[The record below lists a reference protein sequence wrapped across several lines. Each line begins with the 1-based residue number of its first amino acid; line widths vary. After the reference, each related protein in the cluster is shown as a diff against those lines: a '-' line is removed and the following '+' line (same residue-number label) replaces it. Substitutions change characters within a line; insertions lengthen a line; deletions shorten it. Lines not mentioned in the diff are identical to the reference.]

1 MEQETPAE
9 RVYVNLQEAGFGVR
23 KLTAKPV
30 IKVHD
35 PQDTAKLYEIVQE
48 TADSAEIR
56 MTYKT
61 VFDVIVDD

>member
-23 KLTAKPV
+23 KLTKKPV

-35 PQDTAKLYEIVQE
+35 PQDTERMYEIVQ
-48 TADSAEIR
+48 AAVDDAEIR

-61 VFDVIVDD
+61 VFDVIVHD